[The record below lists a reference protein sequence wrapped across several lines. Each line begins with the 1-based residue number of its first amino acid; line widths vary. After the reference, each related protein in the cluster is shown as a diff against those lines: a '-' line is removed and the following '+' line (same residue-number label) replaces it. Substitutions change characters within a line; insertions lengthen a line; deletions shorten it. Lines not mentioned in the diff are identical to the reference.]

1 MAGPATSKWMFRLRG
16 TLTKS
21 QTLVLGAIGIGLF
34 LGVWVL
40 LTSGTDPL
48 VAKQILPSPGRVF
61 ASYSD
66 LMSENDL
73 LVNTF
78 KSIGLNLSGYVLA
91 MVFTIPLG
99 FAIGLSPLMR
109 GLFQRYVE
117 AIRFVPLTATI
128 GLFIIWVGI
137 GSSMKASFIA
147 FGIFIFLLPVVIQRI
162 DEVKDVYLK
171 TVYTLGAT
179 NWQTIKTVYIPSVMS
194 RLWDDIRIMTAISWT
209 YIVFIE
215 SNGSEGGIG
224 DLIVRGAKRRGRV
237 DKVFAL
243 LILIILIGVF
253 QDKIFAYMDRKLF
266 PHKYQTKG
274 KYDHTSNDEEESAL
288 SVIIDY
294 MWLAFTWI
302 MLAAYL
308 VAALDEMFGILGGV
322 NIIPYLFGGH
332 SWVIHFIFISIIGYK
347 TYSLFNKKEPTYGTV
362 PA

>member
-1 MAGPATSKWMFRLRG
+1 MAGPNTSNWMLRLRG
-16 TLTKS
+16 TLTK
-21 QTLVLGAIGIGLF
+21 QQGIVLATIGISLF
-34 LGVWVL
+34 FGIWVI
-40 LTSGTDPL
+40 LTAGENPI
-48 VAKQILPSPGRVF
+48 VVKQILPSPWKVF
-61 ASYSD
+61 GAYS
-66 LMSENDL
+66 EL
-73 LVNTF
+73 LEESNLVVNTF

-91 MVFTIPLG
+91 MLMTLPLG
-99 FAIGLSPLMR
+99 FAIGLNPVMR

-117 AIRFVPLTATI
+117 AIRFVPLTATL
-128 GLFIIWVGI
+128 GLFIIWLGI
-137 GSSMKASFIA
+137 GSSMKATFIA

-179 NWQTIKTVYIPSVMS
+179 NWQTIKSVYIPSVMS

-224 DLIVRGAKRRGRV
+224 DLIIRGAERRARV

-253 QDKIFAYMDRKLF
+253 QDKLFAYMDRKLF

-274 KYDHTSNDEEESAL
+274 KYDHTSSETEESAI

-302 MLAAYL
+302 MLAIYL
-308 VAALDEMFGILGGV
+308 AAALDELFGILGGV

-347 TYSLFNKKEPTYGTV
+347 TYGLFNKNEPTYGTV